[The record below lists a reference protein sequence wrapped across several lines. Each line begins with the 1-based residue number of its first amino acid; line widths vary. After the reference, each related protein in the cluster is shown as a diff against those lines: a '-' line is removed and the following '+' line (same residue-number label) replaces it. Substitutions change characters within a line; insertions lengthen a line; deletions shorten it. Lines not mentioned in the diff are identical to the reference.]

1 MYTIIRNKFH
11 QWRIHRLLL
20 FDPTHAGK
28 LLTHDDNLEMAA
40 VARYMSFLQRQ
51 GVHQYF
57 FDFVV
62 FHKVKLLSWVEKQVA
77 ILDEY
82 SASGNRL

>member
-1 MYTIIRNKFH
+1 
-11 QWRIHRLLL
+11 
-20 FDPTHAGK
+20 
-28 LLTHDDNLEMAA
+28 MAA
-40 VARYMSFLQRQ
+40 VTRYMSFLQRQ